1 MSDEYLKSLIKEV
14 LILENKKDKIPGAGI
29 VVVKKFDDEWKV
41 LGLTIDGEYDIPK
54 GRMEEGEDTLST
66 AMRET
71 VEESS
76 ISNLNFDWDLDAFSA
91 GHVTIYLASTTQDP
105 EIVENPET
113 GKKEHDSAEW
123 MEWDDMIS
131 GVYGY
136 LKPAILWARE
146 KVESS
151 Q

>member
-1 MSDEYLKSLIKEV
+1 MSDKYLKSLIKEI
-14 LILENKKDKIPGAGI
+14 LIIENKQDKKPGAGI

-41 LGLTIDGEYDIPK
+41 LGLTLDGEYDIPK
-54 GRMEEGEDTLST
+54 GRIEEGEDTLSA

-76 ISNLNFDWDLDAFSA
+76 ISSLNFDWELDSFSA
-91 GHVTIYLASTTQDP
+91 GHVTVYLASTTEDP
-105 EIVENPET
+105 TIVENPET

-123 MEWDDMIS
+123 MDWDNMIS